1 MNDNSDDY
9 LLACR
14 FPFWELL
21 LLVGDK
27 MSPTKSS
34 FCIKTICLTR
44 AKMTAKRFELD
55 IYAQTSLIK

>member
-34 FCIKTICLTR
+34 FCIKTICLTH
-44 AKMTAKRFELD
+44 AKNDCQAIRT
-55 IYAQTSLIK
+55 